1 MFNCLNSGQ
10 PVCFFSLSLLF
21 TPSILV
27 LFFPLGNELK
37 LVLELAVVY
46 SGRKLKKLDEIRLFR
61 TAFNVPFYSFEKD
74 KAKEKDG
81 HVCNMN

>member
-46 SGRKLKKLDEIRLFR
+46 SGRKLKKLDEIRLGFLELPLMCLFIHLR
-61 TAFNVPFYSFEKD
+61 KIRLKKRMGMFVT
-74 KAKEKDG
+74 
-81 HVCNMN
+81 